1 MTAAKSADVRWLLKD
16 ALGVVFKR
24 KRLILGLFL
33 IVALGISLAVLSIPS
48 SFEVAGKLV
57 VTRSRGDVLVTPAD
71 QRGFN
76 FALTAPTQQDM
87 AVHAELLKNRSL
99 IESVV
104 KKLGLD
110 KKKEDAQAK
119 AAENPI
125 TAGLNQIS
133 VWVPWTS
140 SGTPG
145 TQKPSADLGRLN
157 SASDQIANGLTI
169 QVVPNSNLIVIRY
182 RSSDP
187 AKGAEIVNT
196 LLDLYRDKYL
206 ELRRNPGVVDFFSE
220 QRDQLEQKL
229 KIGESALQAF
239 QHKTGLLSAAVQVD
253 AYARRLAEAESNLM
267 DAQYD
272 TKEAEERLKIL
283 EALIAAQPER
293 VQQQATIK
301 YNPMIQTMQERLL
314 TLEMDKQRLQTLYTD
329 NDRRVQDKEQE
340 IQAQRKRLSE
350 AQAQQW
356 VPDTEVTQVND
367 RRRDLEEKILAARLS
382 AHKNRIRYEG
392 ARAITV
398 EMRERVREL
407 GLADV
412 QKQALVREIQASSE
426 AYLLYRKKA
435 DEARITAAMDEN
447 KITNVAIGELASRQ
461 GAPVGPPKNL
471 SLLFAVMVGLV
482 SGVGGA
488 FLREFFD
495 GSIKTEQEIR
505 SSVDLPV
512 LGSISEEKNGK
523 NGKNGNG
530 HNGNGKNGNGKNGN
544 GNGKHGVEG

>member
-48 SFEVAGKLV
+48 SYEVAGKLV

-71 QRGFN
+71 QRTFN
-76 FALTAPTQQDM
+76 FALTAPSLQDM

-104 KKLGLD
+104 RKLGLD

-119 AAENPI
+119 AAQNPI

-133 VWVPWTS
+133 VWIPWTS
-140 SGTPG
+140 G
-145 TQKPSADLGRLN
+145 PSADAPKAQPEEGRLN
-157 SASDQIANGLTI
+157 SVVNTI
-169 QVVPNSNLIVIRY
+169 QAGLAIQVLPNSNLLVVRY

-206 ELRRNPGVVDFFSE
+206 ELRRNPGVVDFFVD
-220 QRDQLEQKL
+220 QRDQFDQKL
-229 KIGESALQAF
+229 KATESALSVF
-239 QHKTGLLSAAVQVD
+239 QQKTGLLSAAVQVD
-253 AYARRLAEAESNLM
+253 AYARRLAEAENNLT
-267 DAQYD
+267 DAKFD
-272 TKEAEERLKIL
+272 MKETEERTKI
-283 EALIAAQPER
+283 IAAILDGIPER
-293 VQQQATIK
+293 VQQQATMK

-314 TLEMDKQRLQTLYTD
+314 TLEIDKQRLLTLYTD
-329 NDRRVQDKEQE
+329 SDRRVQDKEQE
-340 IQAQRKRLSE
+340 IAAQRKRLTE

-356 VPDTEVTQVND
+356 IPDSEVTQIND
-367 RRRDLEEKILAARLS
+367 RRRDLEEKLLSARL
-382 AHKNRIRYEG
+382 ATEKQKTRLEG
-392 ARAITV
+392 AAVIAT
-398 EMRERVREL
+398 EMRARVRDL

-412 QKQALVREIQASSE
+412 QKQALLREIQASSE

-435 DEARITAAMDEN
+435 EEARITAAMDES
-447 KITNVAIGELASRQ
+447 KIMNVAIGELASRQ

-495 GSIKTEQEIR
+495 GSIKSEHEIR

-512 LGSISEEKNGK
+512 LGSIPEDKPNGK
-523 NGKNGNG
+523 
-530 HNGNGKNGNGKNGN
+530 NGKNGNGKNGN
-544 GNGKHGVEG
+544 GKHGVEG

>member
-24 KRLILGLFL
+24 KRLIVGLFL
-33 IVALGISLAVLSIPS
+33 IVALGISLAVLSAPT

-57 VTRSRGDVLVTPAD
+57 VTRSRGDILVTPAD
-71 QRGFN
+71 QRSFN
-76 FALTAPTQQDM
+76 FALTAPTLQDM
-87 AVHAELLKNRSL
+87 AVHAEMLKNRSL
-99 IESVV
+99 VESVV

-110 KKKEDAQAK
+110 KKREDAQAK

-133 VWVPWTS
+133 VWIPWTS
-140 SGTPG
+140 NPATA
-145 TQKPSADLGRLN
+145 QKPAPEQGRMN
-157 SASDQIANGLTI
+157 SVVDTVMNGLTI
-169 QVVPNSNLIVIRY
+169 QVVPNSNLLVVRY

-187 AKGAEIVNT
+187 TRGAEIVNT

-206 ELRRNPGVVDFFSE
+206 ELRRNPGVVAFFTD
-220 QRDQLEQKL
+220 QRDQLEQTL
-229 KIGESALQAF
+229 KASEAALTSF
-239 QHKTGLLSAAVQVD
+239 QRKTGLLSAAVQVD
-253 AYARRLAEAESNLM
+253 AYARRLAEAENNLT

-272 TKEAEERLKIL
+272 LREHEQRLAMFESL
-283 EALIAAQPER
+283 LATQPER
-293 VQQQATIK
+293 VKLQATLK
-301 YNPMIQTMQERLL
+301 YNPMIQTMSERLL
-314 TLEMDKQRLQTLYTD
+314 TLEMDKQKLLTLYTES
-329 NDRRVQDKEQE
+329 DRRVQDKQVE
-340 IQAQRKRLSE
+340 IDAQKKRLAE
-350 AQAQQW
+350 VQEQQW
-356 VPDTEVTQVND
+356 VPDSEVTQIND
-367 RRRDLEEKILAARLS
+367 RRRDLEEKVLASRLS
-382 AHKNRIRYEG
+382 ALKSRTRFEG
-392 ARAITV
+392 ARAISA
-398 EMRERVREL
+398 EMRERVQDL

-412 QKQALVREIQASSE
+412 QKQALLREVTAASD

-435 DEARITAAMDEN
+435 EEARIAAAMDEN
-447 KITNVAIGELASRQ
+447 KITNVAIGELASGR

-495 GSIKTEQEIR
+495 GSIKTEHEIR

-512 LGSISEEKNGK
+512 LGSIPEEKNGK

-530 HNGNGKNGNGKNGN
+530 HHKNGNGNGKNGNGKY
-544 GNGKHGVEG
+544 EG

>member
-33 IVALGISLAVLSIPS
+33 IVALGISLAVLSIPTS
-48 SFEVAGKLV
+48 YEVAGKLV
-57 VTRSRGDVLVTPAD
+57 VTRSRGDILVTPAD

-87 AVHAELLKNRSL
+87 AVHAEMLKNRSL
-99 IESVV
+99 IEAVV

-110 KKKEDAQAK
+110 KKREDSQQK
-119 AAENPI
+119 AAENPAVASI
-125 TAGLNQIS
+125 LNQLS
-133 VWVPWTS
+133 QFAVWVPFTDKGGS
-140 SGTPG
+140 AQA
-145 TQKPSADLGRLN
+145 QKAAPEQSRL
-157 SASDQIANGLTI
+157 IAATDSITTGLTI
-169 QVVPNSNLIVIRY
+169 QVVPNSNLIVVRY
-182 RSSDP
+182 RSSDS

-206 ELRRNPGVVDFFSE
+206 DLRRNPGVVEFFTE
-220 QRDQLEQKL
+220 QRDQLEQSL
-229 KIGESALQAF
+229 KTSEAALTAF
-239 QHKTGLLSAAVQVD
+239 QKKTGLLSVAVQVD
-253 AYARRLAEAESNLM
+253 AYARRLAEAENNLT
-267 DAQYD
+267 DAQFD
-272 TKEAEERLKIL
+272 AQEAESRLAIL
-283 EALIAAQPER
+283 AKLLDAKPER
-293 VQQQATIK
+293 IQLQATVK

-314 TLEMDKQRLQTLYTD
+314 TLEMDKQRLLTLYTEG
-329 NDRRVQDKEQE
+329 DRRVQDKEQE
-340 IQAQRKRLSE
+340 IEAQKKRLTD
-350 AQAQQW
+350 AQTQQW
-356 VPDTEVTQVND
+356 VPDNEVTQVND
-367 RRRDLEEKILAARLS
+367 RRRDLEEKILAARL
-382 AHKNRIRYEG
+382 AVQKNKVRFEG
-392 ARAITV
+392 AKAITA

-412 QKQALVREIQASSE
+412 EKQALLREIQASSD

-435 DEARITAAMDEN
+435 EEARITAAMDDN

-495 GSIKTEQEIR
+495 GSIKSEHEIR

-523 NGKNGNG
+523 KNGNG
-530 HNGNGKNGNGKNGN
+530 HNGNGKNGR
-544 GNGKHGVEG
+544 HGVEG

>member
-76 FALTAPTQQDM
+76 FALTAPTQRNI
-87 AVHAELLKNRSL
+87 AVHTQLPKIRSL

-110 KKKEDAQAK
+110 KKKEDAQSK
-119 AAENPI
+119 ASENPI

-182 RSSDP
+182 RSSDA

-206 ELRRNPGVVDFFSE
+206 ELRRNPGVVEFFVE
-220 QRDQLEQKL
+220 QRDQLEQTL
-229 KIGESALQAF
+229 KISEAALTSF
-239 QHKTGLLSAAVQVD
+239 QRKTGLLSVAVQVD
-253 AYARRLAEAESNLM
+253 AYARRLAEAENNLT
-267 DAQYD
+267 DAQFD
-272 TKEAEERLKIL
+272 TQEAEERLAVLTKL
-283 EALIAAQPER
+283 LDAQPER
-293 VQQQATIK
+293 VQLQATVK
-301 YNPMIQTMQERLL
+301 YNPMIQTLQERLL
-314 TLEMDKQRLQTLYTD
+314 TLEMDKQRLLTLYTE
-329 NDRRVQDKEQE
+329 NDRRVQDKNLE
-340 IQAQRKRLSE
+340 IEAQKKRLAD
-350 AQAQQW
+350 AQSQQW
-356 VPDTEVTQVND
+356 VPDNEVTQLND
-367 RRRDLEEKILAARLS
+367 RRRDLEEKI
-382 AHKNRIRYEG
+382 
-392 ARAITV
+392 
-398 EMRERVREL
+398 
-407 GLADV
+407 
-412 QKQALVREIQASSE
+412 Q
-426 AYLLYRKKA
+426 
-435 DEARITAAMDEN
+435 
-447 KITNVAIGELASRQ
+447 
-461 GAPVGPPKNL
+461 
-471 SLLFAVMVGLV
+471 
-482 SGVGGA
+482 
-488 FLREFFD
+488 
-495 GSIKTEQEIR
+495 
-505 SSVDLPV
+505 
-512 LGSISEEKNGK
+512 
-523 NGKNGNG
+523 
-530 HNGNGKNGNGKNGN
+530 
-544 GNGKHGVEG
+544 

>member
-33 IVALGISLAVLSIPS
+33 IVALGISLAVLSIPTS
-48 SFEVAGKLV
+48 YEVAGKLV

-71 QRGFN
+71 QRAFN
-76 FALTAPTQQDM
+76 FALTAPTIQDM

-99 IESVV
+99 IESVA

-110 KKKEDAQAK
+110 KKKEDPQAK

-133 VWVPWTS
+133 VWVPWA
-140 SGTPG
+140 SGPAPA
-145 TQKPSADLGRLN
+145 QKPAPEQNRLN
-157 SASDQIANGLTI
+157 SVVDTISTGLTI
-169 QVVPNSNLIVIRY
+169 QVVPNSNLIVVRY

-187 AKGAEIVNT
+187 TKGSEIVNA
-196 LLDLYRDKYL
+196 LLDQYRDKYL
-206 ELRRNPGVVDFFSE
+206 ELRSNPGVVDFFVE
-220 QRDQLEQKL
+220 QRDQLEQNL
-229 KIGESALQAF
+229 KASEAALTRF
-239 QHKTGLLSAAVQVD
+239 QQKTGLLSAAVQVD
-253 AYARRLAEAESNLM
+253 AYARRLAEAENNLT
-267 DAQYD
+267 DAQFD
-272 TKEAEERLKIL
+272 TREAEERLVIL
-283 EALIAAQPER
+283 KSLLDAQPER
-293 VQQQATIK
+293 VQQSATVK

-314 TLEMDKQRLQTLYTD
+314 TLEMDKQRLLTLYAE
-329 NDRRVQDKEQE
+329 NDRRVQDREQE
-340 IQAQRKRLSE
+340 IEAQKKRLAE
-350 AQAQQW
+350 AQSQQW
-356 VPDTEVTQVND
+356 EPENEVTQVND
-367 RRRDLEEKILAARLS
+367 RRRDLEEKIIAARL
-382 AHKNRIRYEG
+382 AVQKNKVRYEG
-392 ARAITV
+392 AKTIAT

-412 QKQALVREIQASSE
+412 QKQALLREISASSD

-435 DEARITAAMDEN
+435 EEARITTAMDQN

-461 GAPVGPPKNL
+461 GSPVGPPKNL

-495 GSIKTEQEIR
+495 GSIKSEHEIR
-505 SSVDLPV
+505 STVDLPV
-512 LGSISEEKNGK
+512 LGSIPEEKNGK

-530 HNGNGKNGNGKNGN
+530 HNGNGKNGNG
-544 GNGKHGVEG
+544 NGKHGVEG